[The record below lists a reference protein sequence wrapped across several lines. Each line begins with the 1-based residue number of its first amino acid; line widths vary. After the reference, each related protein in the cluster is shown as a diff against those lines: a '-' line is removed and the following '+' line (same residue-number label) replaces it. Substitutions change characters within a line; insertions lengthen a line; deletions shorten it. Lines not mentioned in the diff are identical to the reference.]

1 MFMKVAAIVF
11 LFLIRLRFPH
21 SKSLSQIIRRRYGDK
36 IIKRLRKFEKIDY
49 RLRKAELDLE
59 FLVKCRDNNVIH
71 NFLNF
76 HLANRS
82 LRFSLTYV
90 HCQSN
95 LLLEEIRLKKSNVRV
110 LRKEFDNLRSSLQ
123 QQINSIDYAHIC
135 SKFLKI
141 NDLKLKSNSVV
152 QQKKFCN
159 LLKEKRSTQ
168 NPEKVIFNFSKYVLS
183 DCEKS
188 LLTKGL
194 NFSIP
199 CKKLDYADYLV
210 QFELFFRD
218 IRNLD
223 ILSNEDLDFVKTKTK
238 EAALSSY
245 RSYNNNVPQNL
256 SKEEFTAL
264 QNLSKNKDLIIQK
277 SDKGNSVVI
286 VQRQDYLK
294 KMNDI
299 LSNQK
304 KFSKVSLK
312 DDTS

>member
-1 MFMKVAAIVF
+1 MIPK
-11 LFLIRLRFPH
+11 
-21 SKSLSQIIRRRYGDK
+21 
-36 IIKRLRKFEKIDY
+36 
-49 RLRKAELDLE
+49 
-59 FLVKCRDNNVIH
+59 
-71 NFLNF
+71 FLNF
-76 HLANRS
+76 RLANRS
-82 LRFSLTYV
+82 LRFSLTYA

-123 QQINSIDYAHIC
+123 QQINSIDFAHIC

-199 CKKLDYADYLV
+199 CKKLDGADYLV

-218 IRNLD
+218 ICNLD
-223 ILSNEDLDFVKTKTK
+223 ILSNEDLDFVKAKTK

-245 RSYNNNVPQNL
+245 RSYNNNVHQNL

-277 SDKGNSVVI
+277 SDKGNSAVI
-286 VQRQDYLK
+286 VQRQDYLE

-299 LSNQK
+299 LSDQK